1 MYNDN
6 LYIYGGRSIIGAL
19 SDIWR
24 FDGKTWLQQLASN
37 PERLPAGRIGSANV
51 VVTSNNNTKL
61 YVFGGLTPSGAT
73 SRELNVYDL
82 GIFDMIDTRA
92 HRC

>member
-1 MYNDN
+1 MYNDE

-19 SDIWR
+19 ADIWR
-24 FDGKTWLQQLASN
+24 FDGKTWLPQPASN

-61 YVFGGLTPSGAT
+61 YVFGGLTSCGAT

-82 GIFDMIDTRA
+82 GTFGIIDTE
-92 HRC
+92 HMSG

>member
-1 MYNDN
+1 MYNDD

-19 SDIWR
+19 ADIWK
-24 FDGKTWLQQLASN
+24 FDGKTWMQQLASN

-61 YVFGGLTPSGAT
+61 YVFGGLTTSGAT
-73 SRELNVYDL
+73 SRELNIYDL
-82 GIFDMIDTRA
+82 GTFGMIDTGA
-92 HRC
+92 HG